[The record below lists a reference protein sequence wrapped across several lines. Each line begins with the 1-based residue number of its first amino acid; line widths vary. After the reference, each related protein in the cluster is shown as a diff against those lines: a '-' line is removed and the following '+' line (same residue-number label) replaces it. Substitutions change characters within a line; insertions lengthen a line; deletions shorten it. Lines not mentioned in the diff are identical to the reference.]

1 MILDRKKKGALSKMG
16 FKIKDTKTVTY
27 KDGDTEKELTYK
39 DIESFESQVKYILI
53 YWITVCRDKKTT
65 HFPSF
70 IYMFLINVGCF

>member
-53 YWITVCRDKKTT
+53 YWHTDSLPVIRRQHTSLLLFT
-65 HFPSF
+65 
-70 IYMFLINVGCF
+70 CF